1 MQGFHAVPVHL
12 PDVRLTYF
20 GGSRPAPFQG
30 HTLGCPLCPQVY
42 VMVVVDIPPFVDTA
56 ERTVKVGNAAL
67 GFQMQPHRALAAF
80 EGGFRGIGLAVL
92 VKQFDVV
99 ELIREVVP
107 QPLPV
112 VDGKV
117 FGVFRRRADLDAD
130 DGIFDPFGLL
140 QRQPHRIPYTRGIQT
155 GRQQIVP
162 HVEDAFGMFL
172 VPRFSRDVPDVIYPV
187 GDGFR
192 FPYHGS
198 SSLSSPFLVPS
209 GRRLENRTLSSTSVT
224 RSASL
229 PSSLSHSSMKG

>member
-1 MQGFHAVPVHL
+1 M
-12 PDVRLTYF
+12 
-20 GGSRPAPFQG
+20 
-30 HTLGCPLCPQVY
+30 
-42 VMVVVDIPPFVDTA
+42 
-56 ERTVKVGNAAL
+56 KVGNAAL

>member
-1 MQGFHAVPVHL
+1 
-12 PDVRLTYF
+12 
-20 GGSRPAPFQG
+20 
-30 HTLGCPLCPQVY
+30 
-42 VMVVVDIPPFVDTA
+42 MVVVDIPPFVDTA